1 MKERLSPG
9 RIGGLITV
17 FICLVGVMLSRF
29 HNVFLDVFCGCVALA
44 SLAISATM
52 QRRHAESRR

>member
-1 MKERLSPG
+1 MKKQLSPG
-9 RIGGLITV
+9 RIGGITTV
-17 FICLVGVMLSRF
+17 FICVVGVMLVRF

-52 QRRHAESRR
+52 QRCYAGSRR